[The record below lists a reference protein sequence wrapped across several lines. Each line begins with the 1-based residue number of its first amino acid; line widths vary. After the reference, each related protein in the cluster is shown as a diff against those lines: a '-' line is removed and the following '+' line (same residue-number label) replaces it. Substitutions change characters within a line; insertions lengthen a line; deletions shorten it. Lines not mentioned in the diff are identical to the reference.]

1 MNQLLKNLLNKK
13 RTNKDTVKT
22 DWDTVDTEMD
32 DILKKGGV
40 YVISGENSSETSN
53 EVIENFVAKKLG
65 LKTEKVS
72 TQIIPRDRHA
82 SLFSVF
88 FVIFFTFCN
97 TYFFDCFHA
106 IAFTFLF
113 MFAHSNHF
121 FFALAGLMNTK
132 YPIIPIATNII
143 PKCIETP
150 NTLRKLKHL

>member
-1 MNQLLKNLLNKK
+1 MYAAG
-13 RTNKDTVKT
+13 TP
-22 DWDTVDTEMD
+22 
-32 DILKKGGV
+32 IL
-40 YVISGENSSETSN
+40 
-53 EVIENFVAKKLG
+53 
-65 LKTEKVS
+65 
-72 TQIIPRDRHA
+72 A

-88 FVIFFTFCN
+88 FVNFFL

-113 MFAHSNHF
+113 MFAHSNHLL
-121 FFALAGLMNTK
+121 FFALAGLINTK

>member
-1 MNQLLKNLLNKK
+1 MKFTGWNIFYDFTIGCCKQRSHCYTPNVLQI
-13 RTNKDTVKT
+13 RVTIIAVT
-22 DWDTVDTEMD
+22 DMYAAGTP
-32 DILKKGGV
+32 IL
-40 YVISGENSSETSN
+40 
-53 EVIENFVAKKLG
+53 
-65 LKTEKVS
+65 
-72 TQIIPRDRHA
+72 A

-121 FFALAGLMNTK
+121 FFALAGLINTK
-132 YPIIPIATNII
+132 YPIIPIAANII

-150 NTLRKLKHL
+150 NIALRKLKHL